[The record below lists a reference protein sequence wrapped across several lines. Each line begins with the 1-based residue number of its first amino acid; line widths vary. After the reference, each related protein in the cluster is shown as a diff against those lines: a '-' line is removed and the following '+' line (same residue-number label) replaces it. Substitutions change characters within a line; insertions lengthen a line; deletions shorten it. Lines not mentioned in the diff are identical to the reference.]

1 MALLHLHGSM
11 FDKRKQG
18 AGGRLSLGRMAPAP
32 FRMLI
37 GPEIGDPGAII
48 ILAMD
53 SFSGII
59 HGV

>member
-1 MALLHLHGSM
+1 M

-18 AGGRLSLGRMAPAP
+18 AGRLSLGRMVPAP

-37 GPEIGDPGAII
+37 GPEIEDPGTII